1 MAEMCNEAD
10 FSIRA
15 IFCYFVTDWL
25 DKKNFSDIIGIVK
38 VPGQICLKIFFI
50 TRQISDMKKADQK
63 ENSRNLRISQFLIK
77 MSVIILA
84 AGIVVFLWGSNVLFQ
99 KACIRR
105 ETPWPDL
112 GKADEV
118 EYEELIDAYNIKR
131 EINESIII
139 SAEDGMKLAGN
150 YYERKKEAPVV
161 LFFHGLWSHSA
172 VDGVAIYRITK
183 EMNWNLLLV
192 TSRAHDESGGTIATL
207 GIRERYDCRDWAE
220 WAADRFGE
228 NTPLFL
234 MGISMSGAA
243 VMMSSNLDLPDSVCG
258 IIEDCGYI
266 SPMEMITLNAVE
278 KLPRWFPEGIF
289 KIFME
294 AGTRIYG
301 HFSLYEAD
309 AGKALSETNVP
320 ILIIH
325 GDKDCTAP
333 VSMAYSLYHRC
344 RSEKKLFIVHGADHA
359 ESYRT
364 DPEKYK
370 RTVSKFL
377 KKYAAVYIQKKNMQ
391 NGIY

>member
-1 MAEMCNEAD
+1 
-10 FSIRA
+10 
-15 IFCYFVTDWL
+15 
-25 DKKNFSDIIGIVK
+25 
-38 VPGQICLKIFFI
+38 
-50 TRQISDMKKADQK
+50 MKQADQK

-84 AGIVVFLWGSNVLFQ
+84 AGIVVFLWESNVLFL

-344 RSEKKLFIVHGADHA
+344 RSEKELFIVHGADHA

>member
-1 MAEMCNEAD
+1 M
-10 FSIRA
+10 
-15 IFCYFVTDWL
+15 TDWL
-25 DKKNFSDIIGIVK
+25 DKKIFSDIIGIVK

-84 AGIVVFLWGSNVLFQ
+84 AGIVVFLWGSNVLFL

-333 VSMAYSLYHRC
+333 VSMAYSLYHQC
-344 RSEKKLFIVHGADHA
+344 RSEKELFIVHGADHA

>member
-1 MAEMCNEAD
+1 MAEMCNDAD

-25 DKKNFSDIIGIVK
+25 DKKIFSDIIGIVK
-38 VPGQICLKIFFI
+38 VPGQLCLKIFFI
-50 TRQISDMKKADQK
+50 TRQISDMKKADQE

-84 AGIVVFLWGSNVLFQ
+84 AGIVVFLWGSNVLFL

-118 EYEELIDAYNIKR
+118 KYEELIDAYNIKR

-333 VSMAYSLYHRC
+333 VSMAYSLYHQC
-344 RSEKKLFIVHGADHA
+344 RSEKELFIVHGADHA

>member
-1 MAEMCNEAD
+1 MAEMCNEAY

-25 DKKNFSDIIGIVK
+25 DKKIFSDIIGIVK
-38 VPGQICLKIFFI
+38 VPGQICLKISFI

-84 AGIVVFLWGSNVLFQ
+84 AGIVVFLWGSNVLFL

-333 VSMAYSLYHRC
+333 VSMAYSLYHQC
-344 RSEKKLFIVHGADHA
+344 RSEKELFIVHGADHA

>member
-1 MAEMCNEAD
+1 M
-10 FSIRA
+10 
-15 IFCYFVTDWL
+15 
-25 DKKNFSDIIGIVK
+25 
-38 VPGQICLKIFFI
+38 
-50 TRQISDMKKADQK
+50 
-63 ENSRNLRISQFLIK
+63 
-77 MSVIILA
+77 
-84 AGIVVFLWGSNVLFQ
+84 
-99 KACIRR
+99 
-105 ETPWPDL
+105 
-112 GKADEV
+112 
-118 EYEELIDAYNIKR
+118 R

-139 SAEDGMKLAGN
+139 SAEDGIKLAGN

-344 RSEKKLFIVHGADHA
+344 RSEKELFIVHGADHA

>member
-1 MAEMCNEAD
+1 MAEMCNDAD

-25 DKKNFSDIIGIVK
+25 DKKIFSDIIGIVK

-84 AGIVVFLWGSNVLFQ
+84 AGIVVFLWGSNVLFL

-333 VSMAYSLYHRC
+333 VSMAYSLYHQC
-344 RSEKKLFIVHGADHA
+344 RSEKELFIVHGADHA

>member
-1 MAEMCNEAD
+1 
-10 FSIRA
+10 
-15 IFCYFVTDWL
+15 
-25 DKKNFSDIIGIVK
+25 
-38 VPGQICLKIFFI
+38 
-50 TRQISDMKKADQK
+50 MKKADQK

-333 VSMAYSLYHRC
+333 VSMAYSLYHQC
-344 RSEKKLFIVHGADHA
+344 RSEKELFIVHGADHA

-391 NGIY
+391 NGIYSLTSKNE

>member
-1 MAEMCNEAD
+1 
-10 FSIRA
+10 
-15 IFCYFVTDWL
+15 
-25 DKKNFSDIIGIVK
+25 
-38 VPGQICLKIFFI
+38 
-50 TRQISDMKKADQK
+50 
-63 ENSRNLRISQFLIK
+63 
-77 MSVIILA
+77 
-84 AGIVVFLWGSNVLFQ
+84 
-99 KACIRR
+99 
-105 ETPWPDL
+105 
-112 GKADEV
+112 
-118 EYEELIDAYNIKR
+118 
-131 EINESIII
+131 
-139 SAEDGMKLAGN
+139 
-150 YYERKKEAPVV
+150 
-161 LFFHGLWSHSA
+161 
-172 VDGVAIYRITK
+172 
-183 EMNWNLLLV
+183 
-192 TSRAHDESGGTIATL
+192 
-207 GIRERYDCRDWAE
+207 
-220 WAADRFGE
+220 
-228 NTPLFL
+228 
-234 MGISMSGAA
+234 MSGAA

-325 GDKDCTAP
+325 GDKDCKAP

-344 RSEKKLFIVHGADHA
+344 RSEKELFIVHGADHA

>member
-1 MAEMCNEAD
+1 
-10 FSIRA
+10 
-15 IFCYFVTDWL
+15 
-25 DKKNFSDIIGIVK
+25 
-38 VPGQICLKIFFI
+38 
-50 TRQISDMKKADQK
+50 MKKADQK

-84 AGIVVFLWGSNVLFQ
+84 AGIVVFLWGSNVLFL

-220 WAADRFGE
+220 WTADRFGE

-333 VSMAYSLYHRC
+333 VSMAYSLYHQC
-344 RSEKKLFIVHGADHA
+344 RSEKELFIVHGADHA